1 MPEKTFASNLARAMR
16 KAEMTQ
22 VALAKKSGIKQQLIS
37 SYIRKSRMAQYP
49 SLRNLMRLAKALE
62 CTVDELLGLSSLKG
76 QAGDSTIE
84 ERRSKLAL
92 QLAEV
97 YDRLPKG
104 DWRREAVK
112 YILLSVGK

>member
-1 MPEKTFASNLARAMR
+1 MPEKTFSSNLVRAMR
-16 KAEMTQ
+16 RTEMTQ

-49 SLRNLMRLAKALE
+49 SLRNLMRLASALE
-62 CTVDELLGLSSLKG
+62 CTVDELLGLSSFKG
-76 QAGDSTIE
+76 QSGDSTIG
-84 ERRSKLAL
+84 ERRTRLAL

-97 YDRLPKG
+97 YDRLPKS

-112 YILLSVGK
+112 YILLSAEK